1 MKIKRYNIE
10 QLKNYSVVLSP
21 EEQLML
27 LGGYKYE
34 EGMYGVL
41 VFDDNNNLLKII
53 RYEDAITN
61 NYSELAD
68 YTLPSNITLCTLS
81 SGMTCFVLQ
90 NTDILA
96 QRSSFTNGFT
106 DEMIMNLEQYNVN
119 IYYFNENNPVSY
131 DGKKRND
138 SHYNSGMNLIAMRT
152 YEDDTS
158 NYISIESRVHE
169 VIHSFQQNAFHQSM
183 VIENTMNLEYQA
195 YVISA
200 LYAKGK
206 KSYDSMIDSWPWIND
221 YIVHKG
227 ANRFYVK
234 SAIFDEINKHA
245 DEWLLS
251 NQAAQYREKM
261 EAKGIEPYFNKDF
274 IYNWRALFNSLGIE
288 VH

>member
-1 MKIKRYNIE
+1 MKLKRYNIE

-106 DEMIMNLEQYNVN
+106 DEMIMNLEQYNIELHLFDNSMN
-119 IYYFNENNPVSY
+119 IN
-131 DGKKRND
+131 GKKVEN
-138 SHYNSGMNLIAMRT
+138 SHYNSTGNLIAMET
-152 YEDDTS
+152 TNMDS
-158 NYISIESRVHE
+158 LIARVHE
-169 VIHSFQQNAFHQSM
+169 VVHCFQDNVLNNSDFDDS
-183 VIENTMNLEYQA
+183 VNLEYQA
-195 YVISA
+195 HVVSA
-200 LYAKGK
+200 LFAIGK
-206 KSYDSMIDSWPWIND
+206 EESDSITNTTW
-221 YIVHKG
+221 
-227 ANRFYVK
+227 
-234 SAIFDEINKHA
+234 
-245 DEWLLS
+245 EWLKQYINGNGNGTFSVKPTILEALD
-251 NQAAQYREKM
+251 NHAQSWFDDKNSP
-261 EAKGIEPYFNKDF
+261 ASH
-274 IYNWRALFNSLGIE
+274 YNSQMQNEEYPNWKNNYNYKWRTLFNALGIK
-288 VH
+288 VQ